1 MPNSNSFMAGKL
13 RIPDSPKSAD
23 TNSSSP
29 DIKTNRTKSEPE
41 KPWIGQSSL
50 RELEKRNAERMK
62 VNTEK
67 NLVHEVPKVHIV
79 PSVPHVPSVTKEVD
93 KSPIAPIRDFHRVS
107 NSINRE
113 ALEGG
118 MFTRP
123 SCKQVYDAL
132 YLLTR
137 GAIQPS
143 RTIQI
148 GRKQLQKKAGIG
160 SDKTLDAAVISLQAV
175 GLLKVNLAFGSQKGN
190 FYEVLLPEEITTES
204 SQTNKGSTISTLGT
218 EGTSSTNSTI
228 GQKAPNV
235 PLVVSTYGTKSQT
248 VENTDTYQRGNTLS
262 NTKAKNKTD
271 DDSPLAF
278 VVEKLNIA
286 ARKITGKGITKNDLK
301 AFEDL
306 LDLLTDETAVAAART
321 KSVSALVPF
330 MTENLRRR
338 LYSKSRSSA
347 RKEDRPN
354 HLDVGKGSGEE
365 TSLAPQPQMLL
376 SEDQRENT
384 LNVLREAKEA
394 DSIFFR
400 EFKTYGEIEYTP
412 EDFKWLMNNLEK
424 TSTD

>member
-1 MPNSNSFMAGKL
+1 M
-13 RIPDSPKSAD
+13 
-23 TNSSSP
+23 
-29 DIKTNRTKSEPE
+29 KSEPE

-62 VNTEK
+62 VDLNKEPVPKVRT
-67 NLVHEVPKVHIV
+67 VHEVPDV
-79 PSVPHVPSVTKEVD
+79 PNVPSVTKEID
-93 KSPIAPIRDFHRVS
+93 TLPIAPIRDFHRVS

-123 SCKQVYDAL
+123 SCKQIYDAL

-175 GLLKVNLAFGSQKGN
+175 GLLKVYVAFGSQKGN
-190 FYEVLLPEEITTES
+190 IYEVLLPEEITMEGIQIS
-204 SQTNKGSTISTLGT
+204 KGI
-218 EGTSSTNSTI
+218 TSSTFGTKGTPSTGSTI

-235 PLVVSTYGTKSQT
+235 PLVVSTYGTKGQT
-248 VENTDTYQRGNTLS
+248 VENIDTYQRGNTLS
-262 NTKAKNKTD
+262 NTKTENKPD

-278 VVEKLNIA
+278 VVNKLDEA
-286 ARKITGKGITKNDLK
+286 ARKITGKGITKNDLR

-338 LYSKSRSSA
+338 LYSKPRSAGKKEA
-347 RKEDRPN
+347 RPK

-365 TSLAPQPQMLL
+365 TSLTPQPQMSL
-376 SEDQRENT
+376 SEEQRENT

-394 DSIFFR
+394 DSIFYR

-412 EDFKWLMNNLEK
+412 EDFNWLMNNLEK
-424 TSTD
+424 ASTEQVN